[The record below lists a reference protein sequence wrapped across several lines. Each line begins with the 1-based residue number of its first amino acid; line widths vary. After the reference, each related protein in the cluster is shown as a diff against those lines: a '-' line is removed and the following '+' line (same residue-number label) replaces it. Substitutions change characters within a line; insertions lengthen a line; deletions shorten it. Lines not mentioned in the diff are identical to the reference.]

1 MERAMPTTT
10 ITTDAPVATLINVF
24 TVRPEHQRE
33 LAGILTTATE
43 EVMRHVPGFV
53 AANIHTSDDGVRV
66 INYAQWESAEA
77 YKAMFANPAAKEH
90 MGRAAG
96 LAESFDA
103 HLYTV
108 ESVHHR

>member
-1 MERAMPTTT
+1 MPATT
-10 ITTDAPVATLINVF
+10 ITTGAPVATLINVF

-33 LAGILTTATE
+33 LAEILTKATQ
-43 EVMRHVPGFV
+43 EVMQYIPGFV
-53 AANIHTSDDGVRV
+53 AANIHTSDDGARV
-66 INYAQWESAEA
+66 VNYAQWESAGA
-77 YKAMFANPAAKEH
+77 YEAMFANPTAKEH
-90 MGRAAG
+90 MGRAAD

>member
-1 MERAMPTTT
+1 MSTTT
-10 ITTDAPVATLINVF
+10 ITTGSPVATLVNVF
-24 TVRPEHQRE
+24 TVRPEHQHE
-33 LAGILTTATE
+33 LAEILTKATE
-43 EVMRHVPGFV
+43 EVMQYVPGFV

-77 YKAMFANPAAKEH
+77 YQAMFANPAAKEH
-90 MGRAAG
+90 MSRAAD
-96 LAESFDA
+96 LTESFDA